1 MAEPSQASETPYVAR
16 PTDVAKL
23 REHFDAANAGNG
35 RTVLVTAPVGGG
47 KRAMV
52 GELIRSLPADDV
64 LVWRAS
70 LIDEEPGLQALLR
83 LYATL
88 YAALHRD
95 PVLKGRV
102 EMILNSQMPKHTKRV
117 QQWYQAFIDGLRKG
131 GPKEGEQNFQVSLP
145 RDNPVIGL
153 VEIVAGIARKLTIVA
168 EIQNVHATQSIAV
181 HALLESMMDQ
191 APGLRLL
198 QILSTEPLD
207 DTSSSWQPSPW
218 IDMQSRRKDDL
229 NTIELAAWGEEETS
243 QYLASKGLSASA
255 AELVRLTDGRP
266 GYIAE
271 LVDLL
276 VESDRLGGDLS
287 TVTLANLY
295 PRDVDED
302 ELEEPAANGENKR
315 RHAGAADIEEVAFR
329 AALLGR
335 AFPSG
340 LLADV
345 GGFDRDSV
353 DDLLD
358 ATGDLFEELQFSKP
372 LNTWIY
378 QFKRAS
384 FREGAL
390 QHGRATREDAAQLT
404 RQTALFLERFLVP
417 RDYAFLVK
425 TARLYAEAGEPNR
438 AAMMRSM
445 AISADRPEL
454 WAMNHDLMKY
464 FKDRDW
470 PEPMRRTVYM
480 NLMDRMVGSG
490 DVNQAEALFNEIM
503 TWANE
508 RDDKPL
514 KAWLLF
520 AGSRLD
526 FRRQDHYRARD
537 RAKDALALYTEL
549 NDPIKPAEIRNHM
562 AMIELSDGNTAAAKE
577 AVNEALRSGQ
587 ITTAEGPRVLPQV
600 AANAEY
606 IRGLVEQ
613 RDRKFTEAAEHFR
626 LANEIAGNTGQAP
639 LALESGLKYGESL
652 LAANDATRAADVLQK
667 VLGIAQSLGDAG
679 RQRSAT
685 ALLAQSHASIKQY
698 EAALKWAKATL
709 ELTEQLKFDR
719 FKAVD
724 TFNVGLFSMLL
735 DRPTEALAL
744 FRQARAAANLQS
756 DVVFAKE
763 LLYNQAVAAA
773 KIGEGK
779 EALESFSAMLP
790 YAKQAKDNG
799 KVFAALFNL
808 GSAFAG
814 NDPVTAKKYLRE
826 AVDVAEKAN
835 MKEERRRARK
845 KLEELGE

>member
-1 MAEPSQASETPYVAR
+1 MAETSQASETPYVAR
-16 PTDVAKL
+16 PSDVAKL
-23 REHFDAANAGNG
+23 REYFDAANAGNG
-35 RTVLVTAPVGGG
+35 RTVLVSAPVGGG

-52 GELIRSLPADDV
+52 GELIRSLPTEDV

-88 YAALHRD
+88 YATLHRD

-102 EMILNSQMPKHTKRV
+102 EMILNAQMPKHSKRV

-145 RDNPVIGL
+145 RDNPVVGL
-153 VEIVAGIARKLTIVA
+153 VEIVAGIARKLTVVA
-168 EIQNVHATQSIAV
+168 EIQNVHASQSISI
-181 HALLESMMDQ
+181 HALLEALVDQ

-198 QILSTEPLD
+198 QILTTEPLD
-207 DTSSSWQPSPW
+207 EISGSWQPSPW
-218 IDMQSRRKDDL
+218 IDIRNRRKEDL
-229 NTIELAAWGEEETS
+229 NALELAPWGEDETN
-243 QYLASKGLSASA
+243 QYLASKGLNA
-255 AELVRLTDGRP
+255 AAGELVRMTEGRP

-276 VESDRLGGDLS
+276 NETGKLGEDLS
-287 TVTLANLY
+287 SLTLSALY
-295 PRDVDED
+295 PRAVDED
-302 ELEEPAANGENKR
+302 ELEEPATNGENKR
-315 RHAGAADIEEVAFR
+315 RHAGAGDIEEVAYR

-358 ATGDLFEELQFSKP
+358 AAGELFEELQFSKP

-384 FREGAL
+384 FREGTL
-390 QHGRATREDAAQLT
+390 QHGKATREDAAQLA
-404 RQTALFLERFLVP
+404 RQTAMFLERFLVP

-425 TARLYAEAGEPNR
+425 TARLYAEAGEPGR

-503 TWANE
+503 AWANE

-537 RAKDALALYTEL
+537 RAKEALALYTEL
-549 NDPIKPAEIRNHM
+549 NDPIKPAEIRNHL
-562 AMIELSDGNTAAAKE
+562 AMVELADGNTAAAKE

-587 ITTAEGPRVLPQV
+587 IQTPEGPRVLPQV

-613 RDRKFTEAAEHFR
+613 RERKFPEAAEHFR

-652 LAANDATRAADVLQK
+652 LAGNDATRAADVLQK
-667 VLGIAQSLGDAG
+667 VLGIAQALGDQV

-685 ALLAQSHASIKQY
+685 ALLAQSHGNIKQY

-724 TFNVGLFSMLL
+724 TFNVGLFNMLL

-744 FRQARAAANLQS
+744 FRQSRAAANLQQ

-808 GSAFAG
+808 GSAFAN
-814 NDPVTAKKYLRE
+814 NDPNTAKKYLRE